1 VRAWLS
7 ETAGGLPR
15 TFWYLWTGNLI
26 NRMGGFVV
34 VFLAIYLTAARGLSE
49 SQAGLI
55 LGLYGAGAA
64 AGTMIGGTAADRFG
78 RRPTLLV
85 AHLGAVAMMINL
97 AFAREIVVIAVGTAL
112 LGLFAEAARPAFA
125 AMLVDVVEPK
135 DRLRAFTLNYW
146 AINLGFASSA
156 ILAGF
161 AAQASYML
169 LFLVDA
175 GTILITA
182 TIVFLRVP
190 ESRPG
195 ARVVQ
200 AGATAPRTRGGLSVL
215 LRDRVFLVYVA
226 LNLLIAVVFMQH
238 LSTLPIAMTSD
249 GLSASTYGLVIAI
262 NGVLIV
268 VGQLFVPKLLKG
280 RDHSRTLAVASV
292 VVGVGFGLTSVA
304 HLAPLY
310 ALTVVIWTLGEML
323 QAPSNS
329 ALMAELSPVALR
341 GSYQGASALSWAGAS
356 AIAPIAGGYVQEHA
370 GHAVLWLAGG
380 AIGLLVA
387 AGHLLARP
395 SRIRRVAEVAAAE
408 APMPAPTAR

>member
-1 VRAWLS
+1 MRAWLS
-7 ETAGGLPR
+7 ETAGGLPK

-34 VFLAIYLTAARGLSE
+34 VFLAIYLTTARGLSE

-161 AAQASYML
+161 AAQFSYML

-190 ESRPG
+190 ESHPG
-195 ARVVQ
+195 VRVVQ
-200 AGATAPRTRGGLSVL
+200 AGAAVPRTRGGLGVL

-238 LSTLPIAMTSD
+238 LSTLPIAMTAD
-249 GLSASTYGLVIAI
+249 GLSASTYGLVIAL

-268 VGQLFVPKLLKG
+268 FGQLFVPKLIKG
-280 RDHSRTLAVASV
+280 RDHSRSLAVASV
-292 VVGVGFGLTSVA
+292 VVGVGFGLTAVA

-310 ALTVVIWTLGEML
+310 ALTVVIWTLGEMI

-341 GSYQGASALSWAGAS
+341 GRYQGASSLSWAGAS
-356 AIAPIAGGYVQEHA
+356 AIAPIAGGFVQEHA
-370 GHAVLWLAGG
+370 GHAVLWLACG

-395 SRIRRVAEVAAAE
+395 SRIRRIAEVAAAE
-408 APMPAPTAR
+408 EQMITPAVR

>member
-1 VRAWLS
+1 MRAWLS

-34 VFLAIYLTAARGLSE
+34 VFLAIYLTTARGFSE
-49 SQAGLI
+49 SQAGLV

-64 AGTMIGGTAADRFG
+64 AGTMIGGVAADRFG

-85 AHLGAVAMMINL
+85 AHLGAATVMVGL
-97 AFAREIVVIAVGTAL
+97 AFALDLPVIAIGAAV
-112 LGLFAEAARPAFA
+112 LGLFAEAARPAFS
-125 AMLVDVVEPK
+125 AMLVDVVAPE

-161 AAQASYML
+161 AAQVNPVL

-175 GTILITA
+175 ATMLVTA
-182 TIVFLRVP
+182 TIIFLRVP

-200 AGATAPRTRGGLSVL
+200 AGTASPRAASGLGVL
-215 LRDRVFLVYVA
+215 LRDRVFLIYVA
-226 LNLLIAVVFMQH
+226 LNLGIALIFMQH
-238 LSTLPIAMTSD
+238 LSTLPIAMTAD
-249 GLSASTYGLVIAI
+249 GLAPSTYGTVIAL

-268 VGQLFVPKLLKG
+268 FGQLFLPRLLRG
-280 RDHSRTLAVASV
+280 RDHSRVMAVAAI
-292 VVGVGFGLTSVA
+292 VVGVGFGLTAAA
-304 HLAPLY
+304 HTAPLY

-323 QAPSNS
+323 NAPSNS

-341 GSYQGASALSWAGAS
+341 GRYQGASSLSWAGAS

-370 GHAVLWLAGG
+370 GHVTLWLATGVMG
-380 AIGLLVA
+380 VLVA

-395 SRIRRVAEVAAAE
+395 SRIRRIAEVAAAE
-408 APMPAPTAR
+408 SAVETAAVR